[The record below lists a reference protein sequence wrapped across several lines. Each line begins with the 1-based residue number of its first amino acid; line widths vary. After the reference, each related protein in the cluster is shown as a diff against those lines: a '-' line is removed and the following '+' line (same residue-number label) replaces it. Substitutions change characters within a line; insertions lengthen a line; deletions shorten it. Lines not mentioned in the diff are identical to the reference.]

1 MFFEGQRLNY
11 FKNFRT
17 PDFVFDSIFLSHRV
31 SAHQIRTGTRT
42 KCYQM
47 NQNNLK
53 INITGIRER
62 KLMLPG
68 RQLISEI
75 ENLLFDLD
83 VDEYELSLKLEQ
95 YILDNGEFLLHE
107 WHDIQKEF
115 SDKDKREHLFLM
127 FDTIQSEISPE
138 LEEAEEKVKNL
149 SSIDRELD
157 RFIEE
162 SCDEE

>member
-1 MFFEGQRLNY
+1 
-11 FKNFRT
+11 
-17 PDFVFDSIFLSHRV
+17 
-31 SAHQIRTGTRT
+31 
-42 KCYQM
+42 
-47 NQNNLK
+47 
-53 INITGIRER
+53 
-62 KLMLPG
+62 MLPG